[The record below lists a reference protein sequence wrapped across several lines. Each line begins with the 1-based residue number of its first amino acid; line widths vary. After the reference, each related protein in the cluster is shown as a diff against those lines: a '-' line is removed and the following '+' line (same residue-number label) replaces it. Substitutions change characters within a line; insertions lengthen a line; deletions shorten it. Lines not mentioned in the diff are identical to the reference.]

1 MLWLCLTLQIK
12 LGGGLAPLLPGSDAY
27 AMHWSLIVIV
37 QLEDYNFKTAF
48 LKFPFF
54 KTTGM
59 HRITISFRHDKIG
72 YTYKKKSGRRC
83 DSQVIFSKGISYS
96 GFVFVSGVYCDFYTG
111 LK

>member
-54 KTTGM
+54 KTTGIESLF
-59 HRITISFRHDKIG
+59 RFVTTKSATRTRKSQGAGAIVKLFLAREFLPLVSF
-72 YTYKKKSGRRC
+72 S
-83 DSQVIFSKGISYS
+83 
-96 GFVFVSGVYCDFYTG
+96 
-111 LK
+111 